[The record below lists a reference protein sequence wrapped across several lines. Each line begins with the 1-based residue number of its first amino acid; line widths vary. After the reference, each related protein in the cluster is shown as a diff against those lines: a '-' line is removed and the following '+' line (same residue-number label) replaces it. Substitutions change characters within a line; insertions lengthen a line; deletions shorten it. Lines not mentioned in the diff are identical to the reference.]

1 MYTMD
6 KATQQNMI
14 PNKALDRLILGNQ
27 RFATDKNRS
36 YNYANQVKETS
47 SGQYP
52 YAAILSC
59 IDSRVPPEIIFDQ
72 GIGEI
77 FVARVAGNI
86 VNRDILGSLEYAC
99 GVAGSKLIVVLGH
112 TACGAVTSAV
122 NGVKMGNITH
132 LLGNIKPAVLQISN
146 AENNVDEVARK
157 NVELSMRNIRS
168 SSPDLAQME
177 AHGEILIRGAMYDV
191 TSGLVTFID

>member
-1 MYTMD
+1 
-6 KATQQNMI
+6 

>member
-1 MYTMD
+1 MHTMD
-6 KATQQNMI
+6 KATQQNMT
-14 PNKALDRLILGNQ
+14 PNEALDRLISGNQ
-27 RFATDKNRS
+27 RFTTDKNRS
-36 YNYANQVKETS
+36 YDYSNQVKETS

-99 GVAGSKLIVVLGH
+99 SVAGSKLIVVLGH
-112 TACGAVTSAV
+112 TSCGAVTSAV
-122 NGVKMGNITH
+122 NGVKKGNITH
-132 LLGNIKPAVLQISN
+132 LLGNIKPAVLQVSN
-146 AENNVDEVARK
+146 AENNVNEVARK
-157 NVELSMRNIRS
+157 NAELSMRNIRS

-177 AHGEILIRGAMYDV
+177 AYGEILIKGAMYDV
-191 TSGLVTFID
+191 DSGLVTLID

>member
-1 MYTMD
+1 MD
-6 KATQQNMI
+6 KANQQNMS
-14 PNKALDRLILGNQ
+14 PNEALDRLISGNQ
-27 RFATDKNRS
+27 RFATDKNCS
-36 YNYANQVKETS
+36 YDYSKQVKETS

-59 IDSRVPPEIIFDQ
+59 IDSRVPPEIIFNQ

-99 GVAGSKLIVVLGH
+99 SVAGARLILVLGH

-132 LLGNIKPAVLQISN
+132 LLGNIKPAVLQVSN
-146 AENNVDEVARK
+146 AENNIDKVARK
-157 NVELSMRNIRS
+157 NVELSMKYIRS

-177 AHGEILIRGAMYDV
+177 AHEEILIRGAMYDV
-191 TSGLVTFID
+191 ASGLATLID

>member
-1 MYTMD
+1 MD
-6 KATQQNMI
+6 KATQQNMT